1 MKYRRIKREDI
12 KEGLSVFFEGGREA
26 GKVSYL
32 SDDKVIYCDSE
43 WDSLHTVLEKRFMI
57 DEETGI
63 KNDQDKLK
71 PTLLLNDMPLAIKA
85 VLEVLK
91 FGAEKYSE
99 GNWLNVDN
107 GEDRYR
113 NAGLRHL
120 LAVEEKDRESGSDH
134 LSHAVTSLLMELE
147 LKLRRERD
155 AE

>member
-12 KEGLSVFFEGGREA
+12 KTGLRVLFSDQQEA
-26 GKVSYL
+26 GTVRYTTEEKAHYKNGGWDYL
-32 SDDKVIYCDSE
+32 STVIDN
-43 WDSLHTVLEKRFMI
+43 RFMI

-120 LAVEEKDRESGSDH
+120 LAVEEKDSESGLDH

>member
-1 MKYRRIKREDI
+1 MKSRRIKKEDI
-12 KEGLSVFFEGGREA
+12 KQGLVVLFSDNQEVGTIKYSTGDKIHYNEGG
-26 GKVSYL
+26 
-32 SDDKVIYCDSE
+32 
-43 WDSLHTVLEKRFMI
+43 WDHFSTVLDNRFMV

-91 FGAEKYSE
+91 FGTEKYSE

-120 LAVEEKDRESGSDH
+120 LAVEEKDSESGLDH

-147 LKLRRERD
+147 LKLRREQD